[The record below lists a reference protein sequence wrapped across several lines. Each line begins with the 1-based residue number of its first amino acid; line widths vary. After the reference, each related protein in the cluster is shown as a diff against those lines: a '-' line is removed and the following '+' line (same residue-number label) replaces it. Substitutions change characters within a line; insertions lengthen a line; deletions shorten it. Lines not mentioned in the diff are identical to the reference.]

1 MNSLLTLGTKMQI
14 DKQVRACAKCRYSQL
29 ETMPGQIQRVLVCH
43 RFPPVMSLYT
53 APGPGGQM
61 GVTGATNHPVV
72 LPISWCYEFAPAEVV
87 DSESPTGVRPKNT
100 SKVD

>member
-1 MNSLLTLGTKMQI
+1 MNSPIAFGTQAKI
-14 DKQVRACAKCRYSQL
+14 DAQERACGKCRFSRL

-43 RFPPVMSLYT
+43 RFPPSMSMFV

-72 LPISWCYEFAPAEVV
+72 QPAQWCYEFAALEPVTA
-87 DSESPTGVRPKNT
+87 D
-100 SKVD
+100 